1 MADLDKSASL
11 GTPSEAERIVIG
23 SERVRNRRRLSSKIY
38 KSSSPSPSP
47 SPSKNSPSPPPTAR
61 EERSAGDG
69 SSRSDEEA
77 EEEELAR
84 LRCTSERTEVIA
96 EREQRRRR
104 RVCSDYPG
112 ISFGTSIFSSDTL
125 MKFSVIKNEL
135 HNVLN
140 SQLKRVSHVKP
151 SLEPLSP
158 VIWAT
163 ADAALPNPPLS
174 PLQHLRMT

>member
-1 MADLDKSASL
+1 MSQNLETGDDKTSSPAAVS
-11 GTPSEAERIVIG
+11 GTTERIVIG

-38 KSSSPSPSP
+38 KSASTH
-47 SPSKNSPSPPPTAR
+47 NSPSPPPEQRASTA

-77 EEEELAR
+77 EEAELAR

-104 RVCSDYPG
+104 RRQCSDYPG

-140 SQLKRVSHVKP
+140 SQLKRVSPVKP
-151 SLEPLSP
+151 SL
-158 VIWAT
+158 
-163 ADAALPNPPLS
+163 
-174 PLQHLRMT
+174 